1 MSLSANAIRAQL
13 RLVQPLLRSCT
24 LDTLRRGQNMIGE
37 LMEAKFRRQVK
48 VETDA
53 PGAWIIPAD
62 ERRQGVLLYLHGG
75 GYTCGDLEYA
85 KGFGAMLAV
94 QCGIRVFCAA

>member
-48 VETDA
+48 VETEQKVA
-53 PGAWIIPAD
+53 K
-62 ERRQGVLLYLHGG
+62 EQKHRRKKQRLIQ
-75 GYTCGDLEYA
+75 
-85 KGFGAMLAV
+85 KK
-94 QCGIRVFCAA
+94 